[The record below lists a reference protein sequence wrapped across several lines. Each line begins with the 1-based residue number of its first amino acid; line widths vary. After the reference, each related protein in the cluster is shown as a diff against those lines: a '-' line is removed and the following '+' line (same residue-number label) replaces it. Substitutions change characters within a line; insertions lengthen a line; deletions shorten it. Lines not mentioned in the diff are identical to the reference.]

1 MALASCLPPLS
12 LLFLFLTLGIS
23 GVHSSPTLSP
33 SAAMQSLAQ
42 KRKPAMDAKLPF
54 TAHFFPQQL
63 DHFTFRPE
71 AYHVFYQKYLINS
84 TYWDQGPVH
93 TAPIF
98 VYTGNEGNIE
108 WFAANTG
115 FMLDIAPKFKALL
128 VFIEVHEFFSSSF
141 GGSIRFEDESINC
154 FEVIKHSW
162 DELMAVGAKKGGML
176 ELTKTFRAC
185 K

>member
-1 MALASCLPPLS
+1 MALASSLPPLS

-63 DHFTFRPE
+63 DHFTFRPK

-128 VFIEVHEFFSSSF
+128 VFIE
-141 GGSIRFEDESINC
+141 DESINC